1 MTAKELVSILNRC
14 NEDAEVLVTQDVD
27 DNIPV
32 NSNESYGIVDVAD
45 LRILTSDGDDIVFIS
60 I

>member
-1 MTAKELVSILNRC
+1 MTAKELVAILNRC
-14 NEDAEVLVTQDVD
+14 NEDAEVLVTQDVY

-32 NSNESYGIVDVAD
+32 NSNESYSIIDVAD
-45 LRILTSDGDDIVFIS
+45 LRILTSDNDDIVFIS